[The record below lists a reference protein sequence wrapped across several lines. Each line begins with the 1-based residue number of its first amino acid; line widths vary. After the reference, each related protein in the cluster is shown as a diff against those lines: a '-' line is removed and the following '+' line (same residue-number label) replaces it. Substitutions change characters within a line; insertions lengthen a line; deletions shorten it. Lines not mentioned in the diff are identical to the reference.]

1 MASAGELHSNAL
13 PLTPGLSN
21 LNGVPY
27 EPDLESFL
35 NLDQLTPS
43 EPTKSN
49 PSISSQPSRSVSDS
63 GSSESSYASTQSQST
78 PFSGPSHQYGDH
90 QQQTGLPPGAV
101 AHGMVFNDSLNNF
114 GAGNQAYSLGS
125 DMFPSMVGF
134 KQEESPIDFGSV
146 PTKNSSDMDA
156 EPDGASGLSGFYFP
170 SDGNKLQFVDPTALG
185 GQDVSPVPPTHIG
198 RVYPG
203 VHQQAA
209 MARAAAQRQAEMMRQ
224 AQRHQQEQARQA
236 VPPPQSTQPTTRSGR
251 NVDPVVEEKISRI
264 LQQMRANNR
273 NTTTTANGNN
283 NTNGSNNNNNN
294 TNNTNNQSGTTKQEG
309 SGPSRPVISLP
320 QPTKKQKDESEM
332 DEDERLLAS
341 EEGKKLS
348 SKERRQLRNKVS
360 ARAFRSR
367 RKGLC
372 FRWSA
377 QFNGCADPGNQN
389 TSPNWRTKWRTR
401 RTR

>member
-13 PLTPGLSN
+13 PLTPGLPN
-21 LNGVPY
+21 LNVSY

-43 EPTKSN
+43 EPAKSN
-49 PSISSQPSRSVSDS
+49 PSIPSQPSRNVSDS
-63 GSSESSYASTQSQST
+63 SSNESSYAASQSQST

-101 AHGMVFNDSLNNF
+101 AHGMVFNDSLNSF
-114 GAGNQAYSLGS
+114 GTGSQAYTLGG
-125 DMFPSMVGF
+125 DMFSSVVGF

-146 PTKNSSDMDA
+146 PAKSSSEMDA
-156 EPDGASGLSGFYFP
+156 EPDGSTGLSGFYFP

-185 GQDVSPVPPTHIG
+185 GQDVSPVPPTQIG

-224 AQRHQQEQARQA
+224 AQRHQQDQTRQT
-236 VPPPQSTQPTTRSGR
+236 VPPPQSTQPATRSGR
-251 NVDPVVEEKISRI
+251 NIDPVVEEKISRI
-264 LQQMRANNR
+264 LQQMRQNNR
-273 NTTTTANGNN
+273 NTTTATTANSS
-283 NTNGSNNNNNN
+283 TNGSNNNNNN
-294 TNNTNNQSGTTKQEG
+294 NNNTSMNNTNNQSGATKQEG
-309 SGPSRPVISLP
+309 SGSSRPVISLP
-320 QPTKKQKDESEM
+320 QPTRKQKDESEM

-372 FRWSA
+372 CTEYAVWA
-377 QFNGCADPGNQN
+377 
-389 TSPNWRTKWRTR
+389 TR
-401 RTR
+401 